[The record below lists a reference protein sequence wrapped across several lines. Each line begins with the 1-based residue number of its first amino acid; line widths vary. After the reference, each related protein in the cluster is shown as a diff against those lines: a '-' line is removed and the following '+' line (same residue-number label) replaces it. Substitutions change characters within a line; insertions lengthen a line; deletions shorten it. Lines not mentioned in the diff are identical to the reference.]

1 MKKKIWKSLTA
12 LTLLIS
18 ISAPTVK
25 AEGENF
31 SDTAYWMDF
40 CTTGKAVSPEDK
52 QSCQAFMQY
61 QSQGSASLQQQ
72 LADIREQ
79 IASIRDN
86 ILKYAEKVRNFQ
98 IQADALNEQIADLN
112 GQIAVKEKEIETLQA
127 KIDADQAE
135 IDAAEEKLK
144 ARMVK
149 QQETMRLNKYLDVI
163 MGAQTFTDLLRI
175 AGGLNVIAEY
185 DEKIMAGLADQIE
198 QMNADKAKIE
208 EDKESLALDRQQVVD
223 KQNTI
228 LAYKYAAQQA
238 EEAMKQQQVELE
250 AQGNRIAGN
259 IAEIQ
264 KQMQQLASAL
274 NQVAPS
280 LGWTYPVPGVSV
292 NQYAGTWH
300 YRNWD
305 GSPGGTH
312 LGADFSG
319 PLGSSVVAVGNGVVL
334 KSTDGCEYGHLGDGC
349 GSGQGGSWGGGNQVY
364 LLTSINGALYAV
376 KYLHLLKGT
385 PIATGTI
392 VTAGQ
397 EIAKEGSSGNS
408 TGPHCHIEVFFL
420 GNGSLSSYAQSWN
433 GDLAFG
439 CGWGGAALN
448 RLCEN
453 GIGAPCRMKPEMVFG
468 A

>member
-1 MKKKIWKSLTA
+1 MNKKLWKILA
-12 LTLLIS
+12 VLVLLLQVYQPS
-18 ISAPTVK
+18 VK

-31 SDTAYWMDF
+31 SDTGYWMDF
-40 CTTGKAVSPEDK
+40 CTTGKAVSPEDQK
-52 QSCQAFMQY
+52 SCQAFMQY
-61 QSQGSASLQQQ
+61 QAQGSASLQQQ
-72 LADIREQ
+72 LTEIRQQ
-79 IASIRDN
+79 IESIRDN

-98 IQADALNEQIADLN
+98 IQADALNGQIADLN
-112 GQIAVKEKEIETLQA
+112 GQIAVKEKEIETLQG
-127 KIDADQAE
+127 KIDADQKE

-144 ARMVK
+144 SRMAK

-163 MGAQTFTDLLRI
+163 MGAQTFTEVLRI
-175 AGGLNVIAEY
+175 AGGLNVIAEH
-185 DEKIMAGLADQIE
+185 DEQLMSELAEQIE
-198 QMNADKAKIE
+198 QMNADKEKLQ
-208 EDKESLALDRQQVVD
+208 EDKESLAADRQEIVD

-259 IAEIQ
+259 IAAIQ

-274 NQVAPS
+274 NQVPPS
-280 LGWTYPVPGVSV
+280 PGWTYPLPGVGI
-292 NQYAGTWH
+292 NPNAGTWH
-300 YRNWD
+300 YA
-305 GSPGGTH
+305 SGGTH

-319 PLGSSVVAVGNGVVL
+319 PLGSTVVAVGNGVVL
-334 KSTDGCEYGHLGDGC
+334 KSVDGCDYGYLGNPC

-364 LLTSINGALYAV
+364 LLTSINGGLYAV

-392 VTAGQ
+392 VVAGQ
-397 EIAKEGSSGNS
+397 QIAQEGSSGNS
-408 TGPHCHIEVFFL
+408 TGPHCHIEVFYL
-420 GNGSLSSYAQSWN
+420 GNGSLSSYAQNWN

-439 CGWGGAALN
+439 CGWGSGALS

-453 GIGAPCRMKPEMVFG
+453 GAGAPCRMKPEAVFG
-468 A
+468 G

>member
-1 MKKKIWKSLTA
+1 MNKKLLKILTICV
-12 LTLLIS
+12 LLLEV
-18 ISAPTVK
+18 APFSVK

-52 QSCQAFMQY
+52 KSCQSFMQY

-72 LADIREQ
+72 LKEIQQQ
-79 IASIRDN
+79 ISLIRDN
-86 ILKYAEKVRNFQ
+86 IVKYAEKVRNFQ
-98 IQADALNEQIADLN
+98 AQADALNGQIADLN
-112 GQIAVKEKEIETLQA
+112 GQIAVKEKEIETLQG
-127 KIDADQAE
+127 KIDADQAQ

-144 ARMVK
+144 SRMAK

-163 MGAQTFTDLLRI
+163 MGAQTFTDALRI
-175 AGGLNVIAEY
+175 AGGLNVIAER
-185 DEKIMAGLADQIE
+185 DEQLMSELSAQIE
-198 QMNADKAKIE
+198 QMNGDKAKLQ
-208 EDKESLALDRQQVVD
+208 EDKDSLAADRQQVVD

-238 EEAMKQQQVELE
+238 EDAMKQQQVELE

-274 NQVAPS
+274 NQIAPS
-280 LGWTYPVPGVSV
+280 AGWTYPLPGVGI
-292 NQYAGTWH
+292 NAFAGTWH
-300 YRNWD
+300 YA
-305 GSPGGTH
+305 SGGVH

-334 KSTDGCEYGHLGDGC
+334 KSTDGCDYGNLGNGC

-364 LLTSINGALYAV
+364 LLTSINGGLYAV

-392 VTAGQ
+392 VVAGQ

-408 TGPHCHIEVFFL
+408 TGPHCHIEVFYL
-420 GNGSLSSYAQSWN
+420 GNGSLSSYAQKWN

-439 CGWGGAALN
+439 CGWGNAALN

-453 GIGAPCRMKPEMVFG
+453 GAGAPCRVKPESVFG
-468 A
+468 G